1 MQDSHVKAQAGE
13 RRPTSSSP
21 QVATL
26 VPPLPTPPTTP
37 SSHADGDGSKA
48 RMGSP
53 KQANAHP
60 YSAGSDAS
68 LESASL
74 QRARKEYM
82 DSLVPPS
89 SEEMSRIAQT
99 QLLRENE
106 EKRKSRER
114 DKKVRRSMDLARNS
128 LDVQQ
133 HDESNRPPRHGGLL
147 GSLSIHRHKKSDSMS
162 DSHSPSHPRHSSSI
176 AAAAIA
182 SAFTAG
188 SAPEDGDSVLRHR
201 AATLIQRTYRGYK
214 TRREM
219 KGLGLNADTRW
230 THAFKELRFR
240 EATKPRSGK
249 EDGVPGL
256 AGAEA
261 TGEGSGAGGDDAAR
275 RSTAARNKW
284 KKVAVIAGRAAA
296 DMDDDPTSSSDS
308 DSDSNSSLSASEKR
322 RIAHQ
327 KREEAKAR
335 RRKDA
340 RVMGLQYFLEMV
352 DQKHRYGSNLR
363 TYHEEWKKADTKE
376 PFFYWLDY
384 GEGKNLSM
392 ATCPRERLDRE
403 QVRYLSREE
412 RQYYLVQVDAEGRLC
427 WAKNGAR
434 IDTTENWKDSIHGI
448 VPADD
453 PTPAFQP
460 KSTNLNQPRL
470 FPSDSSPSSPSS
482 SSTSSSSTTATSGNP
497 QSSASE
503 STREADRAAKYAS
516 PGFTDAKGY
525 KKVTHL
531 SASTIFNSLL
541 RKSVRKNTWIFV
553 ADTSFRLYVGIKD
566 SGAFQHSSF
575 VQGSRISA
583 AGLIKI
589 KNGRLT
595 SLSPLSGHYRPPAS
609 NFRAFVRSLRE
620 EGVDTSRVSISKSYA
635 VLVGLE
641 AYTKTRQRGK
651 RLLQRAARTVDRVV
665 HPEELRRR
673 EEAARDKSESA
684 EKERRFLAREEE
696 EANGEDGGGG
706 RAAVRVMQKLKMAPV
721 LPSSQEAEGDVDRG
735 RGEDGEGE
743 GNATVGEG
751 GGGGGRA
758 TEEIATAVL
767 ATDDTVEKT
776 GEAGEKH
783 KAGTSDGM

>member
-1 MQDSHVKAQAGE
+1 
-13 RRPTSSSP
+13 
-21 QVATL
+21 
-26 VPPLPTPPTTP
+26 
-37 SSHADGDGSKA
+37 
-48 RMGSP
+48 
-53 KQANAHP
+53 
-60 YSAGSDAS
+60 
-68 LESASL
+68 
-74 QRARKEYM
+74 M

-89 SEEMSRIAQT
+89 SEEMSRITQT
-99 QLLRENE
+99 QLQREKE
-106 EKRKSRER
+106 ERRKSRER
-114 DKKVRRSMDLARNS
+114 GKEARRSMDLKRRS
-128 LDVQQ
+128 LDAQQ
-133 HDESNRPPRHGGLL
+133 DDSGSRSPRHG
-147 GSLSIHRHKKSDSMS
+147 SLFSSISTHRHKKSNSIS
-162 DSHSPSHPRHSSSI
+162 DTCSLCLPRHGSSV

-182 SAFTAG
+182 SVLAAG
-188 SAPEDGDSVLRHR
+188 SAPEDGDSVVRHR

-230 THAFKELRFR
+230 THALKELRFR
-240 EATKPRSGK
+240 EATRPRSGR
-249 EDGVPGL
+249 EDDAPGPVT
-256 AGAEA
+256 AKA
-261 TGEGSGAGGDDAAR
+261 TGESSDVGVGEDDAAR

-308 DSDSNSSLSASEKR
+308 DSDSDSSLSTSEKR

-340 RVMGLQYFLEMV
+340 RMMGLQYFLEMV

-384 GEGKNLSM
+384 GEGKNLDM
-392 ATCPRERLDRE
+392 TACPRERLDRE

-412 RQYYLVQVDAEGRLC
+412 RQYYLVQVDAKGRLC
-427 WAKNGAR
+427 WAKNGER
-434 IDTTENWKDSIHGI
+434 IDTTEKWKDSIHGI

-453 PTPAFQP
+453 STPSFQP
-460 KSTNLNQPRL
+460 NSTSLNQPRL
-470 FPSDSSPSSPSS
+470 FPSDSPPSSPSSPSTS
-482 SSTSSSSTTATSGNP
+482 STTSSSSR
-497 QSSASE
+497 QSPASE

-516 PGFTDAKGY
+516 PGFADAKGY

-641 AYTKTRQRGK
+641 MYIKTRQRGK
-651 RLLQRAARTVDRVV
+651 RLLQRAARKRDKVV
-665 HPEELRRR
+665 HPEEARRK
-673 EEAARDKSESA
+673 EEDARDKSQSA
-684 EKERRFLAREEE
+684 EKERLFLAQQAREE
-696 EANGEDGGGG
+696 AKGGDDGGS
-706 RAAVRVMQKLKMAPV
+706 AAVRVMQKLKIAPV
-721 LPSSQEAEGDVDRG
+721 LPGGQKGEADGIQEDAGEG
-735 RGEDGEGE
+735 GEGE
-743 GNATVGEG
+743 GGVDVG
-751 GGGGGRA
+751 
-758 TEEIATAVL
+758 TAPE
-767 ATDDTVEKT
+767 DP
-776 GEAGEKH
+776 AGC
-783 KAGTSDGM
+783 